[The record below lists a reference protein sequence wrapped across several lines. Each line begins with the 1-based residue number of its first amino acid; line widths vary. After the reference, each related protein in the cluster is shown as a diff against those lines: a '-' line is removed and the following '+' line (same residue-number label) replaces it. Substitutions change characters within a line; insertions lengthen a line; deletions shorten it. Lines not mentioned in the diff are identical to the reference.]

1 MESYSPSFLGMVCA
15 LAGSL
20 FLVLSAL
27 LPHVG
32 KVLRGSKQCRKK
44 RGAGRCR
51 WEGAVKKAW
60 LQREGGEE

>member
-1 MESYSPSFLGMVCA
+1 
-15 LAGSL
+15 
-20 FLVLSAL
+20 VLSAL

-44 RGAGRCR
+44 RGEGRCR